1 MLPALQNSGRAK
13 WGSARADRI
22 LKPRVS
28 DKNGISFA
36 GSETLQMPIAATDFC
51 LSRAE
56 RVWDVI
62 CAIWDLLRCTE
73 ICKSLEIEFSAVKE
87 IFQQI
92 FKVCWTA
99 ALFFLLPKLLSWDLG
114 SAVCALV
121 DWALGSLA
129 VRGTP
134 CPHGLRPMRCKI
146 CCGCEHGRLRGQ
158 CKECGGSSS
167 FCEHGRQRYYCNCK
181 ECGGSSFCEHRRQ
194 RSQCKECG
202 RSSFCEHGCPRDY
215 CNCRVRWQ
223 QHLRAQAAVHHLHE
237 GVQWQ
242 CHSQVQAAAWP
253 L

>member
-1 MLPALQNSGRAK
+1 MLPAPQNSGRTK

-92 FKVCWTA
+92 FKV
-99 ALFFLLPKLLSWDLG
+99 
-114 SAVCALV
+114 
-121 DWALGSLA
+121 
-129 VRGTP
+129 
-134 CPHGLRPMRCKI
+134 
-146 CCGCEHGRLRGQ
+146 
-158 CKECGGSSS
+158 
-167 FCEHGRQRYYCNCK
+167 
-181 ECGGSSFCEHRRQ
+181 
-194 RSQCKECG
+194 
-202 RSSFCEHGCPRDY
+202 
-215 CNCRVRWQ
+215 
-223 QHLRAQAAVHHLHE
+223 
-237 GVQWQ
+237 
-242 CHSQVQAAAWP
+242 
-253 L
+253 